1 MRPVLA
7 ALLTASLAL
16 AGCGDDTV
24 DQANTVPT
32 TPPPTTPETP
42 AQTDGTTPADGAQV
56 KDGEC
61 RDVEAPPAKEG
72 DVSEPSGTLD
82 TGKRHIA
89 TFVTSCGTFK
99 VELDAEG
106 NPKTANVIAHLAK
119 EQFYDGTTFHRVIPE
134 FMVQGG
140 DPAGNGSG
148 GPSWSVVEKPDA
160 GTKYEVGTMA
170 MAKTATDPDGTSG
183 SQFFVVTGPQGEA
196 LPAQYA
202 VAGKVVKG
210 MNVIEAIE
218 AEGSPSGTTER
229 PVVITSVSYEAR

>member
-1 MRPVLA
+1 MRPLLA
-7 ALLTASLAL
+7 VLLTASLAL
-16 AGCGDDTV
+16 AACGDDEL

-32 TPPPTTPETP
+32 TPPPTTP
-42 AQTDGTTPADGAQV
+42 AAKTDDEGTTPADGAQV

-61 RDVEAPPAKEG
+61 RDVEAPPAKDG
-72 DVSEPSGTLD
+72 DVSKPSGTLD
-82 TGKRHIA
+82 AGKRHIV

-106 NPKTANVIAHLAK
+106 NPKTANVIAHLA
-119 EQFYDGTTFHRVIPE
+119 EQDYYAGTTFHRVIPG
-134 FMVQGG
+134 FMIQGG

-148 GPSWSVVEKPDA
+148 GPSWNVTEKPAAD
-160 GTKYEVGTMA
+160 TKYETGTMA

-183 SQFFVVTGPQGEA
+183 SQFFVVTGAQGEA
-196 LPAQYA
+196 LPPQYA

-218 AEGSPSGTTER
+218 AEGSESGATQR
-229 PVVITSVSYEAR
+229 PVVITSASYEAR